1 MAPSFKKQI
10 NKHYSSAS
18 LNEKQLDRLR
28 QMQAE
33 ANGEPYGNEDS
44 KLSFVSWARRQ
55 IKPWQIGG
63 IAASLLVLSI
73 FVGNQGELSESIVSE
88 IAYNHNKMAA
98 MEITTSSMTEVSD
111 YLQKLDFSP
120 VTSERFKNDGWEL
133 VGGRYCSIQGE
144 LAAQL
149 RVKNLETGK
158 VMTLYQ
164 SRVPEDLDTKKMNDP
179 KQGVVGFDDGVKV
192 ELWQEKGLLMG
203 LAESDT
209 H

>member
-1 MAPSFKKQI
+1 MTASFKNQI
-10 NKHYSSAS
+10 NKHYASAS
-18 LNEKQLDRLR
+18 LNKNQLERLKR
-28 QMQAE
+28 MQADANE
-33 ANGEPYGNEDS
+33 ALDDIDGKAGPVDWLKQRL
-44 KLSFVSWARRQ
+44 KLLQ
-55 IKPWQIGG
+55 LGG

-73 FVGNQGELSESIVSE
+73 FVTTDGELSDSIVSE

-98 MEITTSSMTEVSD
+98 MEITSSSITEVAD

-120 VTSERFKNDGWEL
+120 ITSKRFGEEGWEL

-149 RVKNLETGK
+149 RVKDKATGK

-164 SRVPEDLDTKKMNDP
+164 SRIPQELDAKALNKTDK
-179 KQGVVGFDDGVKV
+179 GIVGFDDGVMV

-203 LAESDT
+203 LAESDNN
-209 H
+209 